1 MRRLSG
7 FERRWFQAMVE
18 TILPSGAS
26 EQFPLGG
33 QDVPLQRFLADF
45 LRHAPLKIVVGL
57 RATLLMIF
65 LAPLFMSGMRRTF
78 MALGVERREAAIL
91 RMRHSDVYVIR
102 ELPVLLKTI
111 GCMAVLGV
119 PEVQRSLG
127 MAQVDTCSPDWV
139 GDPGPED
146 ADAGST
152 RLNTITE
159 PVVPASAAAGS

>member
-1 MRRLSG
+1 
-7 FERRWFQAMVE
+7 
-18 TILPSGAS
+18 
-26 EQFPLGG
+26 
-33 QDVPLQRFLADF
+33 
-45 LRHAPLKIVVGL
+45 
-57 RATLLMIF
+57 
-65 LAPLFMSGMRRTF
+65 
-78 MALGVERREAAIL
+78 MALGAERREAAIL

-139 GDPGPED
+139 GESRTED
-146 ADAGST
+146 ADAGPT
-152 RLNTITE
+152 RPNTITE